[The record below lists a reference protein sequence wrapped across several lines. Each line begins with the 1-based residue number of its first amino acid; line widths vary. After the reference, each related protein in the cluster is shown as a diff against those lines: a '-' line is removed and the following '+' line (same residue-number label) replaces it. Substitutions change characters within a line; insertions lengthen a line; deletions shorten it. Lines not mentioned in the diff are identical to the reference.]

1 MPMETNDDLTVRYSR
16 TFRAAILLLVVPALV
31 VCIPRAIHAVPA
43 EAFGALAFFLFVP
56 ALPAL
61 GFLYASA
68 YRLRIRADGIT
79 VETLFLPII
88 PFRRLR
94 YEEVSRMEA
103 GANGLHLILYRYGV
117 SRPFRIMNMD
127 LLEGGPP
134 AVLAA
139 LSRHIP
145 AEKNFLRNLD
155 KVSCHWRGYILL
167 ENTALLLG
175 TGLISLNVL
184 KIGGMLGFMKV
195 DWSIVNIS
203 LLIAVL
209 LLLSAAGWILRRMNC
224 ED

>member
-1 MPMETNDDLTVRYSR
+1 MPMETNGDLTVRCSR
-16 TFRAAILLLVVPALV
+16 TFRAAILLLVAPALV
-31 VCIPRAIHAVPA
+31 VCIPRAVQAVPA

-56 ALPAL
+56 ALPTL

-68 YRLRIRADGIT
+68 YRLRIRADG
-79 VETLFLPII
+79 VSAETLFLPII

-127 LLEGGPP
+127 LLAGGPP

-145 AEKNFLRNLD
+145 AEKNFFRNLD
-155 KVSCHWRGYILL
+155 KVSCHWREYIFL

-184 KIGGMLGFMKV
+184 EIGGMLDFLKV
-195 DWSIVNIS
+195 DWSIVNIT
-203 LLIAVL
+203 LLTAVL
-209 LLLSAAGWILRRMNC
+209 LLLSAAGWILRRMKC